1 MDARRYTKPRIP
13 SSDAENLVQSPDGLP
28 PLADLSEALA
38 QGREPRR
45 LWTVLH
51 AVEDTTRSNLPQL
64 LPVYGWGLI
73 VAVLLGVLAR
83 C

>member
-1 MDARRYTKPRIP
+1 MGNANDGL
-13 SSDAENLVQSPDGLP
+13 SSGDCTVTDNTPEGLP

-38 QGREPRR
+38 RGREPRK
-45 LWTVLH
+45 LWPVLH
-51 AVEDTTRSNLPQL
+51 AVEDTTKSNLPQL

-73 VAVLLGVLAR
+73 VAMLLGALAK

>member
-1 MDARRYTKPRIP
+1 MTDNTDRL
-13 SSDAENLVQSPDGLP
+13 DPDLT
-28 PLADLSEALA
+28 DALA
-38 QGREPRR
+38 RGREPRR